1 MKTVL
6 VLMST
11 YNGEKYL
18 REQLDSIYR
27 QIDVDVRVLVRDDGS
42 KDRTLEILEHYR
54 KDKNLMYIRGEN
66 INWMHSF
73 WTLVNMANDCDYY
86 AFSDQDDIWDEN
98 KLKMAVTQIE
108 KYGRIPVVYCADQ
121 RIVDKN
127 MKVLAHSEDKVDISN
142 YTFLDLLV
150 HGNVFRGCTEVWNDS
165 LQQYI
170 LSKKVHDIDEPHDA
184 FIMQLALAIGK
195 VIKDNIE
202 VMSYRQHEKNAVGS
216 KTGKKL
222 IIDRIKKYFAEIFG
236 DDKKKK
242 IYSSRCKKIYD
253 IVENDISEEKKFYY
267 QKISDYDKTIVSA
280 IQLAFDKE
288 FHAISLKKR
297 IQIILRRM

>member
-27 QIDVDVRVLVRDDGS
+27 QIDVNVSVLVRDDGS
-42 KDRTLEILEHYR
+42 NDRTVEILEEYR
-54 KDKNLMYIRGEN
+54 QNKNLKYIKGEN

-73 WTLVNMANDCDYY
+73 WLLVNMANGCDYY
-86 AFSDQDDIWDEN
+86 AFSDQDDIWDDD
-98 KLKMAVTQIE
+98 KLKKAVKKLEEFRKT
-108 KYGRIPVVYCADQ
+108 PVVYCADQ

-127 MKVLAHSEDKVDISN
+127 KKVLVHSEDKVDITN

-170 LSKKVHDIDEPHDA
+170 LSKKISDINEPHDA
-184 FIMQLALAIGK
+184 FLMQLALAVGK
-195 VIKDNIE
+195 VTKDNFE
-202 VMSYRQHEKNAVGS
+202 VMSYRQHENNAVGS
-216 KTGKKL
+216 KTGIEL
-222 IIDRIKKYFAEIFG
+222 IINKIKKYFTEIFANAEN
-236 DDKKKK
+236 KK

-253 IVENDISEEKKFYY
+253 IVENDISEDKKFYY
-267 QKISDYDKTIVSA
+267 QKVCNYDRTALSA
-280 IQLAFDKE
+280 FRLAVDKD
-288 FHAISLKKR
+288 FHGISLKKR
-297 IQIILRRM
+297 IQIMLRRM